1 VPPKKRQEVD
11 VKLSLNLPALERLL
25 GGDTEIEVELRN
37 QIVAQFMKRHLPE
50 VVKSETYC
58 KTMTE
63 LRAVLEQAVRAEV
76 GQLSSGGWAVTNDGY
91 GIKSSIKQVIEAEAY
106 KAVNAA
112 VEKAVDDRIHYYEK
126 QWAPLI
132 AKKVEECFTRN
143 IDELVKA
150 EVARR
155 LDQAAKAAPAYGG

>member
-1 VPPKKRQEVD
+1 M
-11 VKLSLNLPALERLL
+11 KLSLNLPALERLL
-25 GGDTEIEVELRN
+25 GGDTEVEVELRD
-37 QIVAQFMKRHLPE
+37 QIVSQFMKRHLPE
-50 VVKSETYC
+50 VVKGETYY
-58 KTMTE
+58 KTLTE
-63 LRAVLEQAVRAEV
+63 LRAVLEEAVREEV
-76 GQLSSGGWAVTNDGY
+76 GQLSSGGWSVTNEGHRVR
-91 GIKSSIKQVIEAEAY
+91 GEIKQVIEAEAY

-112 VEKAVDDRIHYYEK
+112 VAKAVDDRIHYYEK